1 MSEQRTSGNV
11 GTVETILRPIADV
24 AAESGFVSEEVEP
37 YGHYMAKLNL
47 SALER
52 LAERPDGKLIYMT
65 AITATPAGEGKTTMA
80 IGLTQSLGYL
90 GKKAAVALREP
101 SMGPVFGIKGGA
113 TGGGRARIMPETE
126 INLHFTGDLHAVG
139 AAHNLLAAMIDN
151 HIHHGNELGI
161 DPRSILWPRVLDVND
176 RQLRNVVVGLGG
188 SAHGVPR
195 ETRFDITVASEV
207 MAILCL
213 ADGMDDLK
221 ERLGRILV
229 GRTFSGE
236 PVFARDLQAANAMA
250 AVLAQALK
258 PNLVQ
263 TLEGQPAFIHGG
275 PFANIAHGNN
285 SILATKLALKTADYV
300 VTEGGF
306 AADLGAEKFFDIVHG
321 YSGLVPD
328 VAVLVATV
336 RALRM
341 HGGVPRSQ
349 MAVPNVDA
357 VRAGLPNLEHHVK
370 LLEYFGLP
378 VVVAINRF
386 DGDDEAE
393 LTAIAERCAALGVPH
408 AFASV
413 VQDGGPGGAE
423 LASTVLKMLEE
434 AATAAGDDA
443 SHFRPAYDWNLPVQR
458 KLEILAKE
466 VYGADGV
473 VFTPQA
479 KRDIKAC
486 EELGV
491 ANLPVCVAKTQHSIS
506 DQPHLK
512 GAPKGWTL
520 TVRSVR
526 PNVGAGFLVCLT
538 GDVMTMPGLPKRPAA
553 VDVDVL
559 PDGDVY
565 LPV

>member
-1 MSEQRTSGNV
+1 MSSVQRTRN
-11 GTVETILRPIADV
+11 VETREAGLRPVEDI
-24 AAESGFVSEEVEP
+24 AAEAGFLPDEVEL
-37 YGHYMAKLNL
+37 YGRHMAKLNL
-47 SALER
+47 SALAR
-52 LAERPDGKLIYMT
+52 LAAAPVGKLIYTT
-65 AITATPAGEGKTTMA
+65 AITATPAGEGKTTTA
-80 IGLTQSLGYL
+80 IGLTQALGRL
-90 GKKAAVALREP
+90 GKRAAVALREP

-113 TGGGRARIMPETE
+113 TGGGRARIVPESE
-126 INLHFTGDLHAVG
+126 INLHFTGDIHAVG
-139 AAHNLLAAMIDN
+139 AAHNLLAALIDN

-161 DPRSILWPRVLDVND
+161 DPRTVSWPRVLDVND
-176 RQLRNVVVGLGG
+176 RQLRHVVVGLGG

-229 GRTFSGE
+229 GRTFAGR
-236 PVFARDLQAANAMA
+236 PVFARDLGAPNAMA

-285 SILATKLALKTADYV
+285 SVLATKLALKTADYV

-341 HGGVPRSQ
+341 HGGAPRSRL
-349 MAVPNVDA
+349 AVPDVHA
-357 VRAGLPNLEHHVK
+357 VQAGLANLEHHVR
-370 LLEYFGLP
+370 LLKHFGLP
-378 VVVAINRF
+378 VVVAVNRF
-386 DGDDEAE
+386 DGDTDAE
-393 LTAIAERCAALGVPH
+393 LAAVAERCDALAVPC
-408 AFASV
+408 AVASV
-413 VQDGGPGGAE
+413 VQDGGAGGEE
-423 LASTVLKMLEE
+423 LAHTVLKVLEE
-434 AATAAGDDA
+434 TERATGDDA
-443 SHFRPAYDWNLPVQR
+443 PRFRPAYDWRLPIQE
-458 KLEILAKE
+458 KLEVLAKD

-473 VFTPQA
+473 VFSPQA

-491 ANLPVCVAKTQHSIS
+491 ADLPVCVAKTQHSIS
-506 DQPHLK
+506 DQPGLK

-520 TVRSVR
+520 TVRSIR

-553 VDVDVL
+553 LDVDVL
-559 PDGDVY
+559 PSGDVY

>member
-1 MSEQRTSGNV
+1 MLEQKMTDA
-11 GTVETILRPIADV
+11 TAETLRPIDEIAV
-24 AAESGFVSEEVEP
+24 EAGFSLDEVEP
-37 YGHYMAKLNL
+37 YGRYMAKINL

-52 LAERPDGKLIYMT
+52 LAHEPDGKLIYVT
-65 AITATPAGEGKTTMA
+65 AITATPAGEGKTTTA

-90 GKKAAVALREP
+90 GKRAAAALREP

-113 TGGGRARIMPETE
+113 TGGGRARIVPEAE
-126 INLHFTGDLHAVG
+126 INLHFTGDIHAVG

-151 HIHHGNELGI
+151 HIHHGNELDI
-161 DPRSILWPRVLDVND
+161 DPRSVTWPRVLDVND
-176 RQLRNVVVGLGG
+176 RQLRHVVVGLGG
-188 SAHGVPR
+188 TAHGVPR

-213 ADGMDDLK
+213 ANDMEDLK
-221 ERLGRILV
+221 DRLGRILV
-229 GRTFSGE
+229 GRTYADE
-236 PVFARDLQAANAMA
+236 PVYAKDLGAAHAMA
-250 AVLAQALK
+250 AILAQALK

-285 SILATKLALKTADYV
+285 SVLATKLALKAADYV

-349 MAVPNVDA
+349 VHEPNVTA
-357 VRAGLPNLEHHVK
+357 VKAGLPNLEHHVK
-370 LLEYFGLP
+370 LLQHYGLP

-393 LTAIAERCAALGVPH
+393 LAAVAERCAALGVPC
-408 AFASV
+408 AVASI
-413 VQDGGPGGAE
+413 VQDGGRGGVE
-423 LASTVLKMLEE
+423 LAETVLETLEKS
-434 AATAAGDDA
+434 AAAGDTA
-443 SHFRPAYDWNLPVQR
+443 SRFRPAYDWKLPIKE
-458 KLEILAKE
+458 KLEILAKD

-473 VFTPQA
+473 VFTRQA
-479 KRDIKAC
+479 LKDIRMC
-486 EELGV
+486 EDLGV

-520 TVRSVR
+520 TVRAVR

-553 VDVDVL
+553 VDVQVSSS
-559 PDGDVY
+559 GDIF

>member
-1 MSEQRTSGNV
+1 MSNVQQAGGV
-11 GTVETILRPIADV
+11 GTLTDVMRPIEEV
-24 AAESGFVSEEVEP
+24 AAEAGLLPEEVEP
-37 YGHYMAKLNL
+37 YGRYMAKVNL
-47 SALER
+47 SALKR
-52 LAERPDGKLIYMT
+52 LAHRPYGKLIYTT

-80 IGLTQSLGYL
+80 IGLTQALGRL

-113 TGGGRARIMPETE
+113 TGGGRARIVPEAE
-126 INLHFTGDLHAVG
+126 INLHFTGDIHAVG
-139 AAHNLLAAMIDN
+139 AAHNLLAALIDN

-161 DPRSILWPRVLDVND
+161 DPRTVLWPRVLDVND
-176 RQLRNVVVGLGG
+176 RQLRHVVVGLGG

-221 ERLGRILV
+221 NRLGRIYI
-229 GRTFSGE
+229 GRTFGGR
-236 PVFARDLQAANAMA
+236 PVFAKDLGAAGAMA

-263 TLEGQPAFIHGG
+263 TLEGQPAFVHGG

-285 SILATKLALKTADYV
+285 SVLATKLALKTADYV

-328 VAVLVATV
+328 VAVLVASV

-341 HGGVPRSQ
+341 HGGAPRQ
-349 MAVPNVDA
+349 RMAEPDVDA
-357 VRAGLPNLEHHVK
+357 VRAGLPNLEHHVR
-370 LLEYFGLP
+370 LIRHFGLP
-378 VVVAINRF
+378 VVVAVNRF
-386 DGDDEAE
+386 DGDSEEE
-393 LTAIAERCAALGVPH
+393 LETVAAFCDQLGVPH
-408 AFASV
+408 AVAAV
-413 VQDGGPGGAE
+413 VQEGGAGGE
-423 LASTVLKMLEE
+423 ALAQTVLEVLERAE
-434 AATAAGDDA
+434 AAGAAGP
-443 SHFRPAYDWNLPVQR
+443 SFRPAYDWNLPIEE
-458 KLEILAKE
+458 KLEILARD

-473 VFTPQA
+473 VFTPEA
-479 KRDIKAC
+479 RRDIKAC
-486 EELGV
+486 QALGV
-491 ANLPVCVAKTQHSIS
+491 DGLPVCVAKTQHSVS

-512 GAPKGWTL
+512 GAPKGWKL
-520 TVRSVR
+520 TVRAVR
-526 PNVGAGFLVCLT
+526 PNVGAGFLVCLA

-553 VDVDVL
+553 LDVDVSE
-559 PDGDVY
+559 DGEIY